1 MSTLSIADL
10 KQKYPDSCA
19 IKCQELILRDYGINV
34 NEDELIV
41 IARRNGWYKAGV
53 GVYMRDNGLLLAGFG
68 IDYKHS
74 QGNTLDAISRELS
87 LSHRIMVNVNSQ
99 KLLPETP
106 IKLHEEACHAV
117 LVTGIENENIIII
130 DPTDGN
136 PDKRISRDKFLAAWK
151 DSDCYM
157 LTTIIAPTIYQ
168 KQHKL

>member
-1 MSTLSIADL
+1 MSPFPIADL

-19 IKCQELILRDYGINV
+19 IKCQELILRDYGIIV
-34 NEDELIV
+34 NEDELIA
-41 IARRNGWYKAGV
+41 IAKRYGWFKDGV
-53 GVYMRDNGLLLAGFG
+53 GVYMRHNGLLLAGFG
-68 IDYKHS
+68 IEYKHS
-74 QGNTLDAISRELS
+74 QGNTLEAISRELF

-99 KLLPETP
+99 KLLPETL

-130 DPTDGN
+130 DPTDGSPN
-136 PDKRISRDKFLAAWK
+136 KRISRDKFLAAWK

-168 KQHKL
+168 SKTT